1 MWRNVGNK
9 TKNSKR
15 KLSTITVKSSITTG
29 SNETDK
35 FTFGC
40 SFDCKKS
47 SRGLFL
53 GILISVGAVIT
64 MIAFHVLKTT
74 ESTNGKAVILV
85 HLTETALY
93 IIMTLSVILAAER
106 MKTLG
111 FTKNKTQ
118 TLEDS
123 LLIISFSGLLLFA
136 MFSVLPALFETDK
149 PHAVLIILTNIFMIV
164 QASLQTVF
172 ILAGE
177 RMKVK
182 NAEQERKK
190 EGREIIIF
198 LSLCNFSMWALNTF
212 ETQQPEHNPLQLK
225 FYDVLAWSIITFIT
239 VPLGF
244 FYRFHSALWL
254 AKIWKNTWKLKQK

>member
-29 SNETDK
+29 SNDTDK

-40 SFDCKKS
+40 SFDCKNS

-254 AKIWKNTWKLKQK
+254 AKIWKNTWKLKQN